1 MARPARTRVYQDLIS
16 DSTRWDRFKPRPGDI
31 IVATPAKCGTTWTQ
45 MICALLVHQ
54 TPDLPM
60 PLTKL
65 SRWLDRHTDPI
76 DNLIAEFEA
85 QLFRRI
91 VKTHTPL
98 DGLPYRHDATYVFCG
113 RDPRDAF
120 LSAID
125 HETNVSPE
133 VRAEA
138 LARAGLPA
146 DFEFPSDPNA
156 RFPMWLSTGNAPWV
170 QDGFPSG
177 SVLYFSS
184 TYWQH
189 RDLSNLVF
197 VHYADLVADLDGEMR
212 RLSAA
217 LGISIDETRW
227 PALVAAARFETMRE
241 TADNTAPGAHLGEWS
256 NNADFFRKARAG
268 EWRDVLS
275 AENLALYERVASERL
290 ERDLKVWLEN
300 GGLAWQEP
308 AA

>member
-1 MARPARTRVYQDLIS
+1 MPKPERTRIYQDFIS
-16 DSTRWDRFKPRPGDI
+16 DSTRWDRFHHRSGDI

-60 PLTKL
+60 PLTRL

-76 DNLIAEFEA
+76 DGLIAEFEA
-85 QLFRRI
+85 QPFRRI

-98 DGLPYRHDATYVFCG
+98 DGLPYRDDATYVFCG

-125 HETNVSPE
+125 HETNVSDE
-133 VRAEA
+133 ARAEA

-146 DFEFPSDPNA
+146 DFAFPSDPNE

-170 QDGFPSG
+170 KDGFPSG

-184 TYWQH
+184 TWWKY
-189 RDLSNLVF
+189 RDLPNIVF
-197 VHYADLVADLDGEMR
+197 LHYADLVRDLDGEMR
-212 RLSAA
+212 RLSGR
-217 LGISIDETRW
+217 LGIAVDETRW
-227 PALVAAARFETMRE
+227 SALVDAARFGAMRE
-241 TADNTAPGAHLGEWS
+241 NADGAAPGAHLHEWS
-256 NNADFFRKARAG
+256 NNAAFFRKGRHG

-275 AENLALYERVASERL
+275 AENQALYERVANERL
-290 ERDLKVWLEN
+290 EPDLKTWLEN
-300 GGLAWQEP
+300 GR

>member
-1 MARPARTRVYQDLIS
+1 MPKPARTRVYQDMIS
-16 DSTRWDRFKPRPGDI
+16 DSTRWDRFKPRVGDI

-54 TPDLPM
+54 TPDLPL

-76 DNLIAEFEA
+76 DSLVAEFEA
-85 QLFRRI
+85 QPWRRI

-98 DGLPYRHDATYVFCG
+98 DGLPWREDATYVFCG

-133 VRAEA
+133 TRAEA

-146 DFEFPSDPNA
+146 DFEIPGDPNL

-189 RDLSNLVF
+189 RDLPNLVF
-197 VHYADLVADLDGEMR
+197 LHYADLVRDLDGEMR
-212 RLSAA
+212 RLSHA
-217 LGISIDETRW
+217 LGIAVDETRW
-227 PALVAAARFETMRE
+227 PTLVDSARFQTMRE
-241 TADNTAPGAHLGEWS
+241 NADSTAPGAHLREWS
-256 NNADFFRKARAG
+256 NNAVFFRKARVG
-268 EWRDVLS
+268 EWRGALS

-290 ERDLKVWLEN
+290 SPDLKRWLEN
-300 GGLAWQEP
+300 GRTAPLA
-308 AA
+308 